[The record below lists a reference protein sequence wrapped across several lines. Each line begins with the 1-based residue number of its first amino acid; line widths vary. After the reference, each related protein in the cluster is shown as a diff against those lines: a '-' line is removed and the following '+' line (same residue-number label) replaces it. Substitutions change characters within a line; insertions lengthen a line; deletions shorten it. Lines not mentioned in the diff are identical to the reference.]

1 MHFHR
6 SGKTVCYNVIT
17 VLRLCLLKHSSF
29 ITTSWRFIRKS
40 HSAYALDQN
49 LLATFSNP
57 LTIKLKLCGGDQK
70 IVQIKKYIASVLI
83 CLLRTFFTY

>member
-1 MHFHR
+1 MHFQR
-6 SGKTVCYNVIT
+6 CDKTIYYNVIT
-17 VLRLCLLKHSSF
+17 VLRLRLLKHSSF
-29 ITTSWRFIRKS
+29 IITSYRFIRKS

-57 LTIKLKLCGGDQK
+57 LSIKLNFAGGDQT
-70 IVQIKKYIASVLI
+70 IVQNKKYFACVLL